1 MAELLPLLATLFL
14 AWSPWCVFAQPGETA
29 QAAPG
34 AEGAVAEP
42 ASPGP
47 QQRAQERRR
56 QREEEREWIAV
67 PEMDRETLR
76 GLLADPNVVVL
87 DVTCKERGVNISDQ
101 IPGAV
106 WRDCTQVKQ
115 WASQY
120 RKDQTIVV
128 YCA

>member
-1 MAELLPLLATLFL
+1 MNGILPLLAMLLL
-14 AWSPWCVFAQPGETA
+14 AWSPLCVFAQPGEMA

-34 AEGAVAEP
+34 AEDTLAEP
-42 ASPGP
+42 SSPGP
-47 QQRAQERRR
+47 QQRVQERRR

-67 PEMDRETLR
+67 PEMDRDTLR
-76 GLLADPNVVVL
+76 GLLADPNVAVL
-87 DVTCKERGVNISDQ
+87 DVTCKERGVNIPDQ

-106 WRDCTQVKQ
+106 WRDCTQVGQ